1 MREGASGVVSGRIT
15 ETKRGYTIQVELVS
29 DDGRVLVRPTA
40 TAASSADVLA
50 ALAALGERLRES
62 IAASR
67 QSPAALRPVT
77 TSSLEALIAYTEGD
91 RLRYNAL
98 DPRAAVPYY
107 ERAIQLDST
116 FAMAYSQLGGAWNE
130 LGSAAPTGD
139 TIVNLWRTAVRFA
152 DGLGPRE
159 LLAIR
164 DRMIFA
170 TSGDPATKFD
180 RAVLLYQ
187 NHLRLYPDDGPA
199 LQNLSWYLKHVGRW
213 IDSEAPALRALR
225 TGYATPRLYDELV
238 LAQIAAGKFTD
249 AERSLGAWRDRF
261 GPSQLWYR
269 DAFRLTAA
277 KRDYAAGDSLTVEAT
292 RDRTW
297 NVRPGRLPI
306 ATLAIRGRLREAEA
320 LYTTAM
326 AMHNQGD
333 NHGASIREAS
343 WFAVMRASVTGDTA
357 RSLAML
363 REVLRTH
370 LVPASRSYSGATY
383 TYRDVGRHL
392 ALLGD
397 TAGARAM
404 LASLQRNWYIYR
416 YDYHIRGLIH
426 VAAGRFSEAIT
437 ELREMR
443 FSSGHLPP
451 LGRAYE
457 AVGAIDSAIAVYER
471 FLVEPDPDSPLWDAV
486 FLVDVLERLGHL
498 YAARGDHGLAAAR
511 YGLVAE
517 VLREADPELRGRAQ
531 RARDLAAD
539 ARGARR

>member
-1 MREGASGVVSGRIT
+1 
-15 ETKRGYTIQVELVS
+15 
-29 DDGRVLVRPTA
+29 
-40 TAASSADVLA
+40 LA
-50 ALAALGERLRES
+50 
-62 IAASR
+62 
-67 QSPAALRPVT
+67 
-77 TSSLEALIAYTEGD
+77 LE
-91 RLRYNAL
+91 
-98 DPRAAVPYY
+98 
-107 ERAIQLDST
+107 
-116 FAMAYSQLGGAWNE
+116 
-130 LGSAAPTGD
+130 
-139 TIVNLWRTAVRFA
+139 
-152 DGLGPRE
+152 
-159 LLAIR
+159 
-164 DRMIFA
+164 
-170 TSGDPATKFD
+170 
-180 RAVLLYQ
+180 
-187 NHLRLYPDDGPA
+187 
-199 LQNLSWYLKHVGRW
+199 NLSWYLKHVGRW
-213 IDSEAPALRALR
+213 IDSEAPALQALQ

-238 LAQIAAGKFTD
+238 LAQLAAGKFTD
-249 AERSLGAWRDRF
+249 AQRSLGAWRDRF

-269 DAFRLTAA
+269 DAFRLAAA
-277 KRDYAAGDSLTVEAT
+277 KRDYEAGDSLTSEAT

-320 LYTTAM
+320 LYVTSM
-326 AMHNQGD
+326 AVHDQGD
-333 NHGASIREAS
+333 NHGSSIREAS

-370 LVPASRSYSGATY
+370 LLPASRSYSGATY

-397 TAGARAM
+397 TAAARAM
-404 LASLQRNWYIYR
+404 LASLQDNWYIYR

-486 FLVDVLERLGHL
+486 FLVHVLERLGDL
-498 YAARGDHGLAAAR
+498 YLSRGESALAAAR
-511 YGLVAE
+511 YDLVAE

-539 ARGARR
+539 ARDR